1 MKFFSKKE
9 FFWIIVILLA
19 IVGASY
25 PNLKLS
31 LRRGRDMQ
39 RKNDVR
45 RVSDSLVRYASDFGA
60 FPLSAEG
67 KMIAC
72 RGPETKKDKKGKIT
86 GLIPCQWGKDALADI
101 FDPGSTPYVDTLP
114 SDPLA
119 DKGSS
124 YAYFSDGK
132 LFQVY
137 ASLEGQDEAEFDQK
151 IVARG
156 LACGGKICNF
166 GLGYGATPLDK
177 SIEEYENELL
187 KKK

>member
-9 FFWIIVILLA
+9 LLWVSIILLA

-39 RKNDVR
+39 RKNDIR
-45 RVSDSLVRYASDFGA
+45 MVSDSLVRYQADFGV

-72 RGPETKKDKKGKIT
+72 NGPETKKDKKGRIT
-86 GLIPCQWGKDALADI
+86 GLIPCEWGKDALVDI
-101 FDPGSTPYVDTLP
+101 FDSGSTPYISTLP
-114 SDPLA
+114 WDPLQQ
-119 DKGSS
+119 KGPN
-124 YAYFSDGK
+124 YAYFSNGK
-132 LFQVY
+132 VFQLY
-137 ASLEGQDEAEFDQK
+137 ASLEGADEAEFDEK

-156 LACGGKICNF
+156 LSCGTKTCNF

-187 KKK
+187 RLK